1 MKKTLPFVFA
11 ISLAGFATASMAQD
25 MNNAESQDERYK
37 RMFNQLDTDGSST
50 IDKAE
55 AEPAGLSA
63 EDFDQLDRNAD
74 GELDIDEFLQVVPSD
89 SQ

>member
-1 MKKTLPFVFA
+1 MKKSLPFVLA
-11 ISLAGFATASMAQD
+11 ISLTGFATASMAQD

-63 EDFDQLDRNAD
+63 EDFDHLDRNAD

-89 SQ
+89 PQ